1 MKTIINT
8 DGVSIYAGEALT
20 LTESGA
26 GNGEWLHKSTTTEN
40 STLIDGVTLPADW
53 SGGHYS
59 YADGVWT
66 RTAAGEAAR
75 AAALATGRAATV
87 KQIDEDTDAL
97 YAAVI
102 GNRAAEY
109 TVAET
114 EATAYAGAGYTG
126 TVPASVASWA
136 TAKGWTAQQA
146 ADDIN
151 ATAAAWRTAQAA
163 IRAARLLHKEQART
177 AASLADLSNVRA
189 QWVGFV
195 AAIRGQLG
203 L

>member
-1 MKTIINT
+1 MIEVGAGGGYFDASRVLWDERT
-8 DGVSIYAGEALT
+8 DGP
-20 LTESGA
+20 
-26 GNGEWLHKSTTTEN
+26 
-40 STLIDGVTLPADW
+40 LPAITL
-53 SGGHYS
+53 GGMVLEGDALVFSQARMDEHTGAAIAS
-59 YADGVWT
+59 T
-66 RTAAGEAAR
+66 RED
-75 AAALATGRAATV
+75 LV
-87 KQIDEDTDAL
+87 KQIDADTDSL

-126 TVPASVASWA
+126 AVPASVASWA

-163 IRAARLLHKEQART
+163 IRAARLLRKEQART
-177 AASLADLSNVRA
+177 AADLAALNTVQA
-189 QWVGFV
+189 QWAGFV
-195 AAIRGQLG
+195 AVIRGQLG
-203 L
+203 I

>member
-1 MKTIINT
+1 M
-8 DGVSIYAGEALT
+8 
-20 LTESGA
+20 
-26 GNGEWLHKSTTTEN
+26 TTMFKATEN
-40 STLIDGVTLPADW
+40 GNVVMSEEEVAQVLAVQSQASALPQKIQGLIA
-53 SGGHYS
+53 
-59 YADGVWT
+59 
-66 RTAAGEAAR
+66 
-75 AAALATGRAATV
+75 
-87 KQIDEDTDAL
+87 KIDADTDSL
-97 YAAVI
+97 YAAVV

-163 IRAARLLHKEQART
+163 IRAARLLRKEQART
-177 AASLADLSNVRA
+177 AADLAALATTRA
-189 QWVGFV
+189 QWAGFV
-195 AAIRGQLG
+195 AAIREQLG
-203 L
+203 V